1 MEGQFSSITA
11 ISIPDSFMRNM
22 EYLKAQLNLIKMIN
36 GQLK

>member
-1 MEGQFSSITA
+1 MEEQFSFTTA
-11 ISIPDSFMRNM
+11 INIPDSFMRNM